1 MACVSDIA
9 GDCDRCVS
17 VGEIG
22 SGLDVHTFHEYLGRD
37 EELYGP
43 KDASVVRPVT
53 GAPARQHV
61 FIESIV
67 HTNGNGVCF
76 SPMEQMRDVE
86 RECGVAFAPVFPREL
101 AIDPNCSGVKDRLKL
116 NPHSRILPVRSNI
129 KGSAVPRNPV
139 ILGQWGFNLPRVRDL
154 ILAANPCL
162 AHRRRPNVGS
172 SQNPPNPC
180 EKATL
185 HRGWRDW

>member
-1 MACVSDIA
+1 M
-9 GDCDRCVS
+9 
-17 VGEIG
+17 
-22 SGLDVHTFHEYLGRD
+22 DVHTFHEYLGRD

-86 RECGVAFAPVFPREL
+86 RERGVAFAPVFPREL